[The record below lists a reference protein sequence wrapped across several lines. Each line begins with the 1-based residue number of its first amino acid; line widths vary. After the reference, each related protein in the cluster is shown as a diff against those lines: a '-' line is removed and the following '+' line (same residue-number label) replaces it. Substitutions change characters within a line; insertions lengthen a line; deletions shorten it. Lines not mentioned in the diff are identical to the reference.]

1 MALIDPSGDT
11 IANTTDYA
19 RELIARAT
27 LGLVVF
33 KVVGF
38 GLGRGG
44 YNPSDV
50 VQPLPL
56 NLAATELSDKVFP
69 TATPFDYEPFIST
82 EQPTSRACVYN
93 CRVGSSVV
101 AGPADYGLGELAL
114 YGEII
119 KSDVPSEIGQVFLF
133 AVSHF
138 PLFCKTR
145 RDTLLRRV
153 VVTY

>member
-11 IANTTDYA
+11 IAQTTDYA
-19 RELIARAT
+19 RNLIARAT
-27 LGLVVF
+27 LGNVVF

-44 YNPSDV
+44 YDPSDV

-56 NLAATELSDKVFP
+56 TLSDTELTDKVFP
-69 TATPFDYEPFIST
+69 SSTAFDYEPLIST
-82 EQPTSRACVYN
+82 EEPTMRARVYN
-93 CRVGSSVV
+93 CRVGSTVI
-101 AGPADYGLGELAL
+101 AGDADYALGELAL

-119 KSDVPSEIGQVFLF
+119 KSDDPLEIGQVFMF
-133 AVSHF
+133 ALSHF
-138 PLFCKTR
+138 PILCKTR